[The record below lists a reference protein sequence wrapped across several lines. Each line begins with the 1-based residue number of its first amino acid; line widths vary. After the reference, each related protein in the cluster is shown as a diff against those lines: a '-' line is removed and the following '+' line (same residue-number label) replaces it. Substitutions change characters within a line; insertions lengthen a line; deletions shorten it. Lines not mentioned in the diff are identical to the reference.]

1 MLQPKIQVLHSAG
14 RVFRNFTA
22 IAQKCHSAKLQ
33 WFFGAFVCCI
43 CECFEPF
50 LDDQKK
56 IIKFVDMWF
65 VLEINDNIY
74 AYNPCVPN
82 QSF

>member
-22 IAQKCHSAKLQ
+22 IAQKCRVFRNFTAIAQKCQCAKLQ
-33 WFFGAFVCCI
+33 CFFGAFVCCI

-50 LDDQKK
+50 LDYQKK
-56 IIKFVDMWF
+56 VRSLNF
-65 VLEINDNIY
+65 
-74 AYNPCVPN
+74 
-82 QSF
+82 